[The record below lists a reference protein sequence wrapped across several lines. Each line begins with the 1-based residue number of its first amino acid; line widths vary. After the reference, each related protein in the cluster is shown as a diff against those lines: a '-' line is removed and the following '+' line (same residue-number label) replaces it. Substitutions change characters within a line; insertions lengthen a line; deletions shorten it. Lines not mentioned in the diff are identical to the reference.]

1 MVLPN
6 KMEELSRRKEVVM
19 KSSRNFLFAMLVLF
33 VLFCLLQINLP
44 KKFVWSPTFSHVDK
58 QPLGCF
64 VFDSVLT
71 QSLPNGYHVTKKT
84 FFQLDQEH
92 AKEKISVLMV
102 VNQQDLKQL
111 DVKYLCNIARRGGK
125 VMVVASSSFDD
136 GRNADTVVGDTVGG
150 GKMEEVSVSDDS
162 HENPFVDEL
171 ERTFK
176 VKIEDGMYFSLR
188 GILSGLRAHDN
199 DMYDTIYWNN
209 RETMY
214 AVQPYRM
221 FYNMVGGTLFVD
233 SVPKVKRLAYTLSTA
248 GYDYKYDSLYVGD
261 FTRFDTIVDKKERI
275 ERIDTFAIKKV
286 PAAVSVPYGKGEVIF
301 VSSPL
306 LFTNYGMLE
315 GNTFVYIFRLMSY
328 LADLPVYRTEA
339 YVKTDA
345 MLVAEQSPFREFIK
359 RPPLRWALYLA
370 LLGVV
375 LFMIFTA
382 RRRQRVIPIMSK
394 PANRSLEFIQLIGTL
409 YYQRKDHVDLVR
421 KKFKLFA
428 EELRKTA
435 GVDISDVNTDDRE
448 YLLLAE
454 KTGMNCDRL
463 KKVIRQIRLVLH
475 SEDNISVE
483 EMRSL
488 IDAMDTIVRHA
499 KNG

>member
-1 MVLPN
+1 
-6 KMEELSRRKEVVM
+6 M

-33 VLFCLLQINLP
+33 VLFCLLQVNLP

-58 QPLGCF
+58 QPFGCF

-102 VNQQDLKQL
+102 VDQQDLKQL
-111 DVKYLCNIARRGGK
+111 DVKYLCNIARCGGK

-136 GRNADTVVGDTVGG
+136 GRNADTVV
-150 GKMEEVSVSDDS
+150 
-162 HENPFVDEL
+162 VDEL

-176 VKIEDGMYFSLR
+176 VRIEDGMYFSLR
-188 GILSGLRAHDN
+188 GILAGLKAHDN

-214 AVQPYRM
+214 AAQPYRM

-275 ERIDTFAIKKV
+275 ERIDTFAIKKIPV
-286 PAAVSVPYGKGEVIF
+286 AVSVPYGKGEVIF

-315 GNTFVYIFRLMSY
+315 GNTSVYIFRLMSY

-382 RRRQRVIPIMSK
+382 RRRQRVIPIISK

-475 SEDNISVE
+475 SEGNISVE

>member
-6 KMEELSRRKEVVM
+6 KMEEVSRRKEVVM

-33 VLFCLLQINLP
+33 VLFCLLQVNLP

-102 VNQQDLKQL
+102 VDQQDLKQL

-125 VMVVASSSFDD
+125 VMVVASSSLDD
-136 GRNADTVVGDTVGG
+136 GRNADTVV
-150 GKMEEVSVSDDS
+150 
-162 HENPFVDEL
+162 VDEL

-176 VKIEDGMYFSLR
+176 VKIEDGIYFSLR
-188 GILSGLRAHDN
+188 GILNGLRAHDN

-214 AVQPYRM
+214 AAQSYRM
-221 FYNMVGGTLFVD
+221 FYNLVGGTLFVD

-248 GYDYKYDSLYVGD
+248 GYDYKHDSLYVGD

-339 YVKTDA
+339 YVKTDV

-435 GVDISDVNTDDRE
+435 GVDISEVNTDDSE

-463 KKVIRQIRLVLH
+463 KKVIRQIRLALH
-475 SEDNISVE
+475 SEGNISVE

>member
-1 MVLPN
+1 
-6 KMEELSRRKEVVM
+6 M

-33 VLFCLLQINLP
+33 VLFCLLQVNLP

-102 VNQQDLKQL
+102 VDQQDLKLL

-136 GRNADTVVGDTVGG
+136 GRNTDTVV
-150 GKMEEVSVSDDS
+150 
-162 HENPFVDEL
+162 VDEL

-176 VKIEDGMYFSLR
+176 VRIEDGMYFSLR
-188 GILSGLRAHDN
+188 GILAGLKAHDN
-199 DMYDTIYWNN
+199 NMYDTIYWNN

-214 AVQPYRM
+214 AAQPYRM

-248 GYDYKYDSLYVGD
+248 GYDYKHDSLYVGD

-275 ERIDTFAIKKV
+275 ERIDTFAIKKIPV
-286 PAAVSVPYGKGEVIF
+286 AVSVPYGKGEVIF

-454 KTGMNCDRL
+454 KTGMNSDRL

-475 SEDNISVE
+475 SEGNISVE

>member
-33 VLFCLLQINLP
+33 VLFCLLQVNLP

-58 QPLGCF
+58 QPFGCF

-102 VNQQDLKQL
+102 VDQQDLKQL

-136 GRNADTVVGDTVGG
+136 GRNADTVV
-150 GKMEEVSVSDDS
+150 
-162 HENPFVDEL
+162 VDEL

-176 VKIEDGMYFSLR
+176 VRIEDGTYFSLR
-188 GILSGLRAHDN
+188 GILSGLKVHDN

-214 AVQPYRM
+214 AAQPYKM

-261 FTRFDTIVDKKERI
+261 FTGFDTIVDEKERI

-315 GNTFVYIFRLMSY
+315 GNTSVYIFRLMSY

-454 KTGMNCDRL
+454 KTGMNSDRL

-475 SEDNISVE
+475 SEGNISVE

>member
-33 VLFCLLQINLP
+33 VLFCLLQVNLP

-58 QPLGCF
+58 QPFGSF

-102 VNQQDLKQL
+102 VDQQDLKQL

-136 GRNADTVVGDTVGG
+136 GRNADTIV
-150 GKMEEVSVSDDS
+150 
-162 HENPFVDEL
+162 VDEL

-176 VKIEDGMYFSLR
+176 VKIEDGLYFSLR
-188 GILSGLRAHDN
+188 GILSGLKAHDN

-214 AVQPYRM
+214 AAQSYRM

-233 SVPKVKRLAYTLSTA
+233 SVPKVKRLAYTLSAA
-248 GYDYKYDSLYVGD
+248 GYDYKLDSLYVGD
-261 FTRFDTIVDKKERI
+261 FTRFDTIVDEKERI

-286 PAAVSVPYGKGEVIF
+286 PTAVSVPYGKGEVIF

-315 GNTFVYIFRLMSY
+315 GNTSVYIFRLMSY

-454 KTGMNCDRL
+454 KTGMNSDRL

-475 SEDNISVE
+475 SEGNISVE

>member
-1 MVLPN
+1 
-6 KMEELSRRKEVVM
+6 M

-33 VLFCLLQINLP
+33 VLFCLLQVNLP

-58 QPLGCF
+58 QPFGCF

-92 AKEKISVLMV
+92 TKEKISVLMV
-102 VNQQDLKQL
+102 VDQQDLKQL

-136 GRNADTVVGDTVGG
+136 GRNADTVV
-150 GKMEEVSVSDDS
+150 
-162 HENPFVDEL
+162 VDEL

-176 VKIEDGMYFSLR
+176 VKIEDGLYFSLR
-188 GILSGLRAHDN
+188 GILSGLKAHDN

-214 AVQPYRM
+214 AAQSYRM

-248 GYDYKYDSLYVGD
+248 GYDYRHDSLYVGD
-261 FTRFDTIVDKKERI
+261 FTSFDTIVDEKERI
-275 ERIDTFAIKKV
+275 ERIDTFAIKKI
-286 PAAVSVPYGKGEVIF
+286 PTAVSVPYGKGEVIF

-454 KTGMNCDRL
+454 KTGMNSDRL

-475 SEDNISVE
+475 SEGNISVE

>member
-1 MVLPN
+1 
-6 KMEELSRRKEVVM
+6 M

-33 VLFCLLQINLP
+33 VLFCLLQVNLP

-58 QPLGCF
+58 QPFGCF

-102 VNQQDLKQL
+102 VDQQNLKQL

-136 GRNADTVVGDTVGG
+136 GRNADTVV
-150 GKMEEVSVSDDS
+150 
-162 HENPFVDEL
+162 VDEL
-171 ERTFK
+171 ERTFN
-176 VKIEDGMYFSLR
+176 VRIEDGTYFSLR
-188 GILSGLRAHDN
+188 GILAGLKAHDN

-214 AVQPYRM
+214 AAQSYRM

-248 GYDYKYDSLYVGD
+248 GYDYKLDSLYVGD
-261 FTRFDTIVDKKERI
+261 FTRFDTIVDEKERI
-275 ERIDTFAIKKV
+275 ERIDTFAIKKI
-286 PAAVSVPYGKGEVIF
+286 PTAVSVPYGKGEVIF

-448 YLLLAE
+448 YQLLAE
-454 KTGMNCDRL
+454 KTGMNSDRL

-475 SEDNISVE
+475 SEGNISVE

>member
-1 MVLPN
+1 
-6 KMEELSRRKEVVM
+6 M

-33 VLFCLLQINLP
+33 VLFCLLQVNLP

-58 QPLGCF
+58 QPFGCF

-102 VNQQDLKQL
+102 VDQQDLKQL

-136 GRNADTVVGDTVGG
+136 GRNADTVV
-150 GKMEEVSVSDDS
+150 
-162 HENPFVDEL
+162 VDEL

-176 VKIEDGMYFSLR
+176 VKIEDGLYFSLR
-188 GILSGLRAHDN
+188 GILSGLKAHDN

-214 AVQPYRM
+214 AAQSYRM

-248 GYDYKYDSLYVGD
+248 GYDYKHDSLYVGD
-261 FTRFDTIVDKKERI
+261 FTSFDTIVDEKERI

-286 PAAVSVPYGKGEVIF
+286 PTAVSVPYGKGEVIF

-315 GNTFVYIFRLMSY
+315 GNTSVYIFRLMSY

-339 YVKTDA
+339 YIKTDA

-409 YYQRKDHVDLVR
+409 YYQRKDHVNLVR

-454 KTGMNCDRL
+454 KTGMNSDRL

-475 SEDNISVE
+475 SEGNISVE

>member
-33 VLFCLLQINLP
+33 VLFCLLQVNLP

-102 VNQQDLKQL
+102 VDQQNLKQL

-125 VMVVASSSFDD
+125 VMVVASSSLDD
-136 GRNADTVVGDTVGG
+136 GRNADTVV
-150 GKMEEVSVSDDS
+150 
-162 HENPFVDEL
+162 VDEL

-176 VKIEDGMYFSLR
+176 VKIEDGIYFSLR
-188 GILSGLRAHDN
+188 GILNGLRAHDN

-214 AVQPYRM
+214 AAQSYRM

-248 GYDYKYDSLYVGD
+248 GYDYKHDSLYVGD

-448 YLLLAE
+448 YQLLAE

-475 SEDNISVE
+475 SEGNISVE

>member
-33 VLFCLLQINLP
+33 VLFCLLQVNLP

-58 QPLGCF
+58 QPFGSF

-102 VNQQDLKQL
+102 VDQQNLKQL

-136 GRNADTVVGDTVGG
+136 GRNADTVV
-150 GKMEEVSVSDDS
+150 
-162 HENPFVDEL
+162 VDEL

-176 VKIEDGMYFSLR
+176 VRIEDGTYFSLR
-188 GILSGLRAHDN
+188 GILSGLKAHDN

-214 AVQPYRM
+214 AAQPYKM

-248 GYDYKYDSLYVGD
+248 GYDYKLDSLYVGD
-261 FTRFDTIVDKKERI
+261 FTGFDTIVDEKERI

-286 PAAVSVPYGKGEVIF
+286 PTAVSVPYGKGEVIF

-315 GNTFVYIFRLMSY
+315 GNTSVYIFRLMSY

-454 KTGMNCDRL
+454 KTGMNSDRL

-475 SEDNISVE
+475 SEGNISVE

>member
-33 VLFCLLQINLP
+33 VLFCLLQVNLP

-102 VNQQDLKQL
+102 VDQQNLKQL

-136 GRNADTVVGDTVGG
+136 GRNADTVV
-150 GKMEEVSVSDDS
+150 
-162 HENPFVDEL
+162 VDEL
-171 ERTFK
+171 ERTFN
-176 VKIEDGMYFSLR
+176 VRIEDGTYFSLR
-188 GILSGLRAHDN
+188 GILAGLKAHDN

-214 AVQPYRM
+214 AAQSYRM

-248 GYDYKYDSLYVGD
+248 GYDYKLDSLYVGD
-261 FTRFDTIVDKKERI
+261 FTSFDTIVDEKERI

-286 PAAVSVPYGKGEVIF
+286 PTAVSVPYGKGEVIF

-345 MLVAEQSPFREFIK
+345 MLMAEQSPFREFIK

-435 GVDISDVNTDDRE
+435 GVDISEVNTDDSE

-454 KTGMNCDRL
+454 KTGMNSDRL

-475 SEDNISVE
+475 SEGNISVE

>member
-1 MVLPN
+1 
-6 KMEELSRRKEVVM
+6 M

-33 VLFCLLQINLP
+33 VLFCLLQVNLP

-58 QPLGCF
+58 QPFGCF

-102 VNQQDLKQL
+102 VDQQDLKQL

-136 GRNADTVVGDTVGG
+136 GRNADTVV
-150 GKMEEVSVSDDS
+150 
-162 HENPFVDEL
+162 VDEL

-176 VKIEDGMYFSLR
+176 VKIEDGLYFSLR
-188 GILSGLRAHDN
+188 GILSGLKAHDN

-214 AVQPYRM
+214 AAQPYKM

-248 GYDYKYDSLYVGD
+248 GYDYKHDSLYVGD
-261 FTRFDTIVDKKERI
+261 FTSFDTIVDEKERI

-286 PAAVSVPYGKGEVIF
+286 PTAVSVPYGKGEVIF

-315 GNTFVYIFRLMSY
+315 GNTSVYIFRLMSY

-454 KTGMNCDRL
+454 KTGMNSDRL

-475 SEDNISVE
+475 SEGNISVE

>member
-1 MVLPN
+1 MVLQN
-6 KMEELSRRKEVVM
+6 KMEEVSRRKEVVM
-19 KSSRNFLFAMLVLF
+19 KSSRNFLLAMLALF
-33 VLFCLLQINLP
+33 VLFCLLQVNLP

-64 VFDSVLT
+64 VFDSILT

-136 GRNADTVVGDTVGG
+136 GRNADTVVV
-150 GKMEEVSVSDDS
+150 
-162 HENPFVDEL
+162 NEL

-176 VKIEDGMYFSLR
+176 VKIEDGMFFSLR
-188 GILSGLRAHDN
+188 GILSGLKAHDN

-214 AVQPYRM
+214 AAQSYRM

-275 ERIDTFAIKKV
+275 ERIDTFAIKKI

-315 GNTFVYIFRLMSY
+315 GNTSVYIFRLMSY

-435 GVDISDVNTDDRE
+435 GVDISDVNTDDGE

-454 KTGMNCDRL
+454 KTGMNSDRL

-475 SEDNISVE
+475 SEGNISVE

-488 IDAMDTIVRHA
+488 IDAMDTIVSHA

>member
-1 MVLPN
+1 
-6 KMEELSRRKEVVM
+6 M

-33 VLFCLLQINLP
+33 VLFCLLQVNLP

-58 QPLGCF
+58 QPFGCF

-102 VNQQDLKQL
+102 VDQHNLKQL

-136 GRNADTVVGDTVGG
+136 GRNTDTVV
-150 GKMEEVSVSDDS
+150 
-162 HENPFVDEL
+162 VDEL

-176 VKIEDGMYFSLR
+176 VRIEDGMYFSLR
-188 GILSGLRAHDN
+188 GILAGLKAHDN

-214 AVQPYRM
+214 AAQSYRM

-233 SVPKVKRLAYTLSTA
+233 SVPKVKRLAYTLSAA
-248 GYDYKYDSLYVGD
+248 GYDYKLDSLYVGD
-261 FTRFDTIVDKKERI
+261 FTRFDTIVDEKERI

-286 PAAVSVPYGKGEVIF
+286 PTAVSVPYGKGEVIF

-315 GNTFVYIFRLMSY
+315 GNTSVYIFRLMSY

-454 KTGMNCDRL
+454 KTGMNSDRL

>member
-1 MVLPN
+1 
-6 KMEELSRRKEVVM
+6 M

-33 VLFCLLQINLP
+33 VLFCLLQVNLP

-64 VFDSVLT
+64 VFDSVLA

-102 VNQQDLKQL
+102 VDQQNLKQL

-125 VMVVASSSFDD
+125 VMVVASGSFDD
-136 GRNADTVVGDTVGG
+136 GRNADTVV
-150 GKMEEVSVSDDS
+150 
-162 HENPFVDEL
+162 VDEL

-176 VKIEDGMYFSLR
+176 VRIEDGTYFSLR
-188 GILSGLRAHDN
+188 GILAGLKAHDN

-214 AVQPYRM
+214 AAQSYRM

-248 GYDYKYDSLYVGD
+248 GYDYRQDSLYVGD
-261 FTRFDTIVDKKERI
+261 FTGFDTIVDEKERI
-275 ERIDTFAIKKV
+275 ERIDTFAIKKIPV
-286 PAAVSVPYGKGEVIF
+286 AVSVPYGKGEVIF

-382 RRRQRVIPIMSK
+382 RRRQRVIPILSK

-409 YYQRKDHVDLVR
+409 YYQRKDHVNLVR

-435 GVDISDVNTDDRE
+435 GVDISDVNTDDSE

-454 KTGMNCDRL
+454 KTGMNSDRL

-475 SEDNISVE
+475 SEGNISVE

-488 IDAMDTIVRHA
+488 IDAMDTIVSHA

>member
-1 MVLPN
+1 
-6 KMEELSRRKEVVM
+6 M

-33 VLFCLLQINLP
+33 VLFCLLQVNLP

-102 VNQQDLKQL
+102 VDQQNLKQL

-136 GRNADTVVGDTVGG
+136 GRNADTVV
-150 GKMEEVSVSDDS
+150 
-162 HENPFVDEL
+162 VDEL

-176 VKIEDGMYFSLR
+176 VRIEDGTYFSLR
-188 GILSGLRAHDN
+188 GILAGLKAHDN

-214 AVQPYRM
+214 AAQSYRM

-248 GYDYKYDSLYVGD
+248 GYDYRQDSLYVGD
-261 FTRFDTIVDKKERI
+261 FTGFDTIVDEKERI
-275 ERIDTFAIKKV
+275 ERIDTFAIKKIPV
-286 PAAVSVPYGKGEVIF
+286 AVSVPYGKGEVIF

-454 KTGMNCDRL
+454 KTGMNSDRL

-475 SEDNISVE
+475 SEGNISVE

>member
-1 MVLPN
+1 
-6 KMEELSRRKEVVM
+6 M

-33 VLFCLLQINLP
+33 VLFCLLQVNLP

-58 QPLGCF
+58 QPFGCF

-102 VNQQDLKQL
+102 VDQQNLKQL

-136 GRNADTVVGDTVGG
+136 GRNADTVV
-150 GKMEEVSVSDDS
+150 
-162 HENPFVDEL
+162 VDEL

-176 VKIEDGMYFSLR
+176 VRIEGGTYFSLR
-188 GILSGLRAHDN
+188 GILSGLKAHDN

-214 AVQPYRM
+214 AAQPYKM

-248 GYDYKYDSLYVGD
+248 GYDYKHDSLYVGD
-261 FTRFDTIVDKKERI
+261 FTGFDTIVDEKERI

-315 GNTFVYIFRLMSY
+315 GNTSVYIFRLMSY

-448 YLLLAE
+448 YLFLAE
-454 KTGMNCDRL
+454 KTGMNSNRL

-475 SEDNISVE
+475 SEGNISVE

>member
-33 VLFCLLQINLP
+33 VLFCLLQVNLP

-102 VNQQDLKQL
+102 VDQQNLKQL

-136 GRNADTVVGDTVGG
+136 GRNADTVV
-150 GKMEEVSVSDDS
+150 
-162 HENPFVDEL
+162 VDEL

-176 VKIEDGMYFSLR
+176 VRIEDGTYFSLR
-188 GILSGLRAHDN
+188 GILSGLKAHDN

-214 AVQPYRM
+214 AAQSYRM

-248 GYDYKYDSLYVGD
+248 GYDYRHDSLYVGD
-261 FTRFDTIVDKKERI
+261 FTSFDTIVDEKERI

-286 PAAVSVPYGKGEVIF
+286 PTAVSVPYGKGEVIF

-454 KTGMNCDRL
+454 KTGMNSDRL

-475 SEDNISVE
+475 SEGNISVE

>member
-1 MVLPN
+1 
-6 KMEELSRRKEVVM
+6 M

-33 VLFCLLQINLP
+33 VLFCLLQVNLP

-102 VNQQDLKQL
+102 VDQQNLKQL

-125 VMVVASSSFDD
+125 VMVVASGSFDD
-136 GRNADTVVGDTVGG
+136 GRNADTVV
-150 GKMEEVSVSDDS
+150 
-162 HENPFVDEL
+162 VDEL
-171 ERTFK
+171 ERTFN
-176 VKIEDGMYFSLR
+176 VRIEDGTYFSLR
-188 GILSGLRAHDN
+188 GILAGLKAHDN

-214 AVQPYRM
+214 AAQSYRM

-248 GYDYKYDSLYVGD
+248 GYDYRQDSLYVGD
-261 FTRFDTIVDKKERI
+261 FTGFDTIVDEKERI
-275 ERIDTFAIKKV
+275 ERIDTFAIKKI
-286 PAAVSVPYGKGEVIF
+286 PTAVSVPYGKGEVIF

-315 GNTFVYIFRLMSY
+315 GNTSVYIFRLMSY

-454 KTGMNCDRL
+454 KTGMNSDRL

-475 SEDNISVE
+475 SEGNISVE

>member
-1 MVLPN
+1 
-6 KMEELSRRKEVVM
+6 M

-33 VLFCLLQINLP
+33 VLFCLLQVNLP

-102 VNQQDLKQL
+102 VDQQDLKQL

-136 GRNADTVVGDTVGG
+136 GRNADTVV
-150 GKMEEVSVSDDS
+150 
-162 HENPFVDEL
+162 VDEL

-176 VKIEDGMYFSLR
+176 VKIEDGLYFSLR
-188 GILSGLRAHDN
+188 GILSGLKAHDN

-214 AVQPYRM
+214 AAQSYRM

-248 GYDYKYDSLYVGD
+248 GYDYRHDSLYVGD
-261 FTRFDTIVDKKERI
+261 FTRFDTIVDEKERI

-286 PAAVSVPYGKGEVIF
+286 PTAVSVPYGKGEVIF

-315 GNTFVYIFRLMSY
+315 GNTSVYIFRLMSY

-382 RRRQRVIPIMSK
+382 RRRQRVIPIISK

-409 YYQRKDHVDLVR
+409 YYQRKNHVDLVR

-454 KTGMNCDRL
+454 KTGMNSDRL

-475 SEDNISVE
+475 SEGNISVE

>member
-1 MVLPN
+1 MLLPN

-33 VLFCLLQINLP
+33 VLFCLLQVNLP

-102 VNQQDLKQL
+102 VDQHNLKQL

-125 VMVVASSSFDD
+125 VMVVASSSLDD
-136 GRNADTVVGDTVGG
+136 GRNADTVV
-150 GKMEEVSVSDDS
+150 
-162 HENPFVDEL
+162 VDEL

-176 VKIEDGMYFSLR
+176 VRIEDGMYFSLR
-188 GILSGLRAHDN
+188 GILAGLKAHDN

-214 AVQPYRM
+214 AAQSYRM

-275 ERIDTFAIKKV
+275 ERIDTFAIKKIPV
-286 PAAVSVPYGKGEVIF
+286 AVSVPYGKGEVIF

-315 GNTFVYIFRLMSY
+315 GNTSVYIFRLMSY

-370 LLGVV
+370 LLGVA

-454 KTGMNCDRL
+454 KTGMNSDRL

-475 SEDNISVE
+475 SEGNISVE

>member
-1 MVLPN
+1 
-6 KMEELSRRKEVVM
+6 
-19 KSSRNFLFAMLVLF
+19 MLVLF
-33 VLFCLLQINLP
+33 VLFCLLQVNLP

-102 VNQQDLKQL
+102 VDQQNLKQL

-136 GRNADTVVGDTVGG
+136 GRNADTVV
-150 GKMEEVSVSDDS
+150 
-162 HENPFVDEL
+162 VDEL
-171 ERTFK
+171 ERIFK
-176 VKIEDGMYFSLR
+176 VRIEDGLYFSLR
-188 GILSGLRAHDN
+188 GILSGLKAHDN

-214 AVQPYRM
+214 AAQSYRM

-248 GYDYKYDSLYVGD
+248 GYDYRHDSLYVGD
-261 FTRFDTIVDKKERI
+261 FTSFDTIVDEKERI
-275 ERIDTFAIKKV
+275 ERIDTFAIKKI
-286 PAAVSVPYGKGEVIF
+286 PTAVSVPYGKGEVIF

-454 KTGMNCDRL
+454 KTGMNSDRL

-475 SEDNISVE
+475 SEGNISVE

>member
-33 VLFCLLQINLP
+33 VLFCLLQVNLP

-58 QPLGCF
+58 QPFGCF

-102 VNQQDLKQL
+102 VDQHNLKQL

-136 GRNADTVVGDTVGG
+136 GRNADTVV
-150 GKMEEVSVSDDS
+150 
-162 HENPFVDEL
+162 VDEL

-176 VKIEDGMYFSLR
+176 VRIEDGMYFSLR
-188 GILSGLRAHDN
+188 GILAGLKAHDN

-214 AVQPYRM
+214 AAQSYRM

-248 GYDYKYDSLYVGD
+248 GYDYKLDSLYVGD
-261 FTRFDTIVDKKERI
+261 FTGFDTIVDEKERI

-286 PAAVSVPYGKGEVIF
+286 PTAVSVPYGKGEVIF

-315 GNTFVYIFRLMSY
+315 GNTSVYIFRLMSY

-454 KTGMNCDRL
+454 KTGMNSDRL

-475 SEDNISVE
+475 SEGNISVE

>member
-19 KSSRNFLFAMLVLF
+19 KSSRNFLFVMLVLF
-33 VLFCLLQINLP
+33 VLFCLLQVNLP

-58 QPLGCF
+58 QPFGCF

-102 VNQQDLKQL
+102 VDQQNLKQL

-136 GRNADTVVGDTVGG
+136 GRNADTVV
-150 GKMEEVSVSDDS
+150 
-162 HENPFVDEL
+162 VDEL
-171 ERTFK
+171 ERTFN
-176 VKIEDGMYFSLR
+176 VRIEDGTYFSLR
-188 GILSGLRAHDN
+188 GILAGLKAHDN

-214 AVQPYRM
+214 AAQSYRM

-248 GYDYKYDSLYVGD
+248 GYDYRQDSLYVGD
-261 FTRFDTIVDKKERI
+261 FTGFDTIVDEKERI
-275 ERIDTFAIKKV
+275 ERIDTFAIKKI
-286 PAAVSVPYGKGEVIF
+286 PTAVSVPYGKGEVIF

-454 KTGMNCDRL
+454 KTGMNSDRL

-475 SEDNISVE
+475 SEGNISVE

>member
-1 MVLPN
+1 
-6 KMEELSRRKEVVM
+6 M

-33 VLFCLLQINLP
+33 VLFCLLQVNLP

-102 VNQQDLKQL
+102 VDQQNLKQL

-136 GRNADTVVGDTVGG
+136 GRNTDTVV
-150 GKMEEVSVSDDS
+150 
-162 HENPFVDEL
+162 VDEL

-176 VKIEDGMYFSLR
+176 VRIEDGLYFSLR
-188 GILSGLRAHDN
+188 GILSGLKAHDN

-214 AVQPYRM
+214 AAQSYRM

-248 GYDYKYDSLYVGD
+248 GYDYKLDSLYVGD
-261 FTRFDTIVDKKERI
+261 FTGFDTIVDEKERI

-286 PAAVSVPYGKGEVIF
+286 PTAVSVPYGKGEVIF

-315 GNTFVYIFRLMSY
+315 GNTSVYIFRLMSY

-454 KTGMNCDRL
+454 KTGMNSDRL

-475 SEDNISVE
+475 SEGNISVE

>member
-1 MVLPN
+1 
-6 KMEELSRRKEVVM
+6 M

-33 VLFCLLQINLP
+33 VLFCLLQVNLP

-58 QPLGCF
+58 QPFGCF

-102 VNQQDLKQL
+102 VDQQNLKQL

-136 GRNADTVVGDTVGG
+136 GRNADTVV
-150 GKMEEVSVSDDS
+150 
-162 HENPFVDEL
+162 VDEL
-171 ERTFK
+171 ERTFN
-176 VKIEDGMYFSLR
+176 VRIEDGTYFSLR
-188 GILSGLRAHDN
+188 GILAGLKAHDN

-214 AVQPYRM
+214 AAQPYRM

-248 GYDYKYDSLYVGD
+248 GYDYKLDSLYVGD
-261 FTRFDTIVDKKERI
+261 FTGFDTIVDEKERI

-286 PAAVSVPYGKGEVIF
+286 PTAVSVPYGKGEVIF
-301 VSSPL
+301 GSSPL

-454 KTGMNCDRL
+454 KTGMNSDRL

-475 SEDNISVE
+475 SEGNISVE

>member
-1 MVLPN
+1 
-6 KMEELSRRKEVVM
+6 
-19 KSSRNFLFAMLVLF
+19 MLVLF
-33 VLFCLLQINLP
+33 VLFCLLQVNLP

-58 QPLGCF
+58 QPFGCF

-102 VNQQDLKQL
+102 VDQQNLKQL

-136 GRNADTVVGDTVGG
+136 GRNADTVV
-150 GKMEEVSVSDDS
+150 
-162 HENPFVDEL
+162 VDEL

-176 VKIEDGMYFSLR
+176 VRIEDGTYFSLR
-188 GILSGLRAHDN
+188 GILAGLKAHDN

-214 AVQPYRM
+214 AAQSYRM

-248 GYDYKYDSLYVGD
+248 GYDYKHDSLYVGD
-261 FTRFDTIVDKKERI
+261 FTGFDTIVDEKERI

-286 PAAVSVPYGKGEVIF
+286 PTAVSVPYGKGEVIF

-315 GNTFVYIFRLMSY
+315 GNTSVYIFRLMSY

-454 KTGMNCDRL
+454 KTGMNSDRL

-475 SEDNISVE
+475 SEGNISVE

>member
-1 MVLPN
+1 
-6 KMEELSRRKEVVM
+6 M

-33 VLFCLLQINLP
+33 VLFCLLQVNLP

-58 QPLGCF
+58 QPFGCF

-102 VNQQDLKQL
+102 VDQQNLKQL

-136 GRNADTVVGDTVGG
+136 GRNADTVV
-150 GKMEEVSVSDDS
+150 
-162 HENPFVDEL
+162 VDEL

-176 VKIEDGMYFSLR
+176 VKIEDGTYFSLR
-188 GILSGLRAHDN
+188 GILAGLKAHDN

-214 AVQPYRM
+214 AAQSYRM

-233 SVPKVKRLAYTLSTA
+233 SVPKVKRLAYTLSAA
-248 GYDYKYDSLYVGD
+248 GYDYKLDSLYVGD
-261 FTRFDTIVDKKERI
+261 FTRFDTIVDEKERI

-286 PAAVSVPYGKGEVIF
+286 PTAVSVPYGKGEVIF

-454 KTGMNCDRL
+454 KTGMNSDRL

-475 SEDNISVE
+475 SEGNISVE

>member
-1 MVLPN
+1 
-6 KMEELSRRKEVVM
+6 M

-33 VLFCLLQINLP
+33 VLFCLLQVNLP

-84 FFQLDQEH
+84 FFQLDQEY

-102 VNQQDLKQL
+102 VDQQNLKQL

-136 GRNADTVVGDTVGG
+136 GRNADTVV
-150 GKMEEVSVSDDS
+150 
-162 HENPFVDEL
+162 VDEL

-176 VKIEDGMYFSLR
+176 VRIEDGLYFSLR
-188 GILSGLRAHDN
+188 GILAGLKAHDN

-214 AVQPYRM
+214 AAQSYRM

-248 GYDYKYDSLYVGD
+248 GYDYKHDSLYVGD
-261 FTRFDTIVDKKERI
+261 FTSFDTIVDEKERI
-275 ERIDTFAIKKV
+275 ERIDTFAIKKI
-286 PAAVSVPYGKGEVIF
+286 PTAVSVPYGKGEVIF

-315 GNTFVYIFRLMSY
+315 GNTSVYIFRLMSY

-454 KTGMNCDRL
+454 KTGMNSDRL

-475 SEDNISVE
+475 SEGNISVE

>member
-19 KSSRNFLFAMLVLF
+19 KSSRNFLFTMLVLF
-33 VLFCLLQINLP
+33 VLFCLLQVNLP

-58 QPLGCF
+58 QPFGCF

-102 VNQQDLKQL
+102 VDQQNLKQL

-136 GRNADTVVGDTVGG
+136 GRNADTVV
-150 GKMEEVSVSDDS
+150 
-162 HENPFVDEL
+162 VDEL
-171 ERTFK
+171 ERTFN
-176 VKIEDGMYFSLR
+176 VRIEDGTYFSLR
-188 GILSGLRAHDN
+188 GILAGLKAHDN

-214 AVQPYRM
+214 AAQSYRM

-248 GYDYKYDSLYVGD
+248 GYDYKHDSLYVGD
-261 FTRFDTIVDKKERI
+261 FTGFDTIVDEKERI

-286 PAAVSVPYGKGEVIF
+286 PTAVSVPYGKGEVIF

-454 KTGMNCDRL
+454 KTGMNSDRL

-475 SEDNISVE
+475 SEGNISVE

>member
-1 MVLPN
+1 
-6 KMEELSRRKEVVM
+6 M
-19 KSSRNFLFAMLVLF
+19 KSSRNFLFVMLVLF
-33 VLFCLLQINLP
+33 VLFCLLQVNLP

-102 VNQQDLKQL
+102 VDQQDLKQL

-136 GRNADTVVGDTVGG
+136 GRNADTVV
-150 GKMEEVSVSDDS
+150 
-162 HENPFVDEL
+162 VDEL

-176 VKIEDGMYFSLR
+176 VKIEDGIYFSLR
-188 GILSGLRAHDN
+188 GILSGLKAHDN

-214 AVQPYRM
+214 AAQSYRM

-286 PAAVSVPYGKGEVIF
+286 PTAVSVPYGKGEVIF

-454 KTGMNCDRL
+454 KTGMNSDRL

-475 SEDNISVE
+475 SEGNISVE

>member
-1 MVLPN
+1 
-6 KMEELSRRKEVVM
+6 M

-33 VLFCLLQINLP
+33 VLFCLLQVNLP

-102 VNQQDLKQL
+102 VDQQDLKQL

-136 GRNADTVVGDTVGG
+136 GRNADTVV
-150 GKMEEVSVSDDS
+150 
-162 HENPFVDEL
+162 VDEL

-176 VKIEDGMYFSLR
+176 VRIEDGTYFSLR
-188 GILSGLRAHDN
+188 GILAGLKAHDN

-214 AVQPYRM
+214 AAQSYRM

-248 GYDYKYDSLYVGD
+248 GYDYRHDSLYVGD
-261 FTRFDTIVDKKERI
+261 FTGFDTIVDEKERI

-286 PAAVSVPYGKGEVIF
+286 PTAVSVPYGKGEVIF

-315 GNTFVYIFRLMSY
+315 GNTSVYIFRLMSY

-454 KTGMNCDRL
+454 KTGMNSDRL

-475 SEDNISVE
+475 SEGNISVE

>member
-1 MVLPN
+1 
-6 KMEELSRRKEVVM
+6 M
-19 KSSRNFLFAMLVLF
+19 KSSRNFLFAMLGLF
-33 VLFCLLQINLP
+33 VLFCLLQVNLP

-102 VNQQDLKQL
+102 VDQQNLKQL

-136 GRNADTVVGDTVGG
+136 GRNADTVV
-150 GKMEEVSVSDDS
+150 
-162 HENPFVDEL
+162 VDEL

-176 VKIEDGMYFSLR
+176 VKIEDGIYFSLR
-188 GILSGLRAHDN
+188 GILSGLKAHDN

-214 AVQPYRM
+214 AAQSYRM

-275 ERIDTFAIKKV
+275 ERIDTFAIKKI
-286 PAAVSVPYGKGEVIF
+286 PTAVSVPYGKGEVIF

-454 KTGMNCDRL
+454 KTGMNSDRL

-475 SEDNISVE
+475 SEGNISVE

>member
-1 MVLPN
+1 
-6 KMEELSRRKEVVM
+6 M

-33 VLFCLLQINLP
+33 VLFCLLQVNLP

-84 FFQLDQEH
+84 FFQLNQEH

-102 VNQQDLKQL
+102 VDQQDLKQL

-136 GRNADTVVGDTVGG
+136 GRNADTVV
-150 GKMEEVSVSDDS
+150 
-162 HENPFVDEL
+162 VDEL

-176 VKIEDGMYFSLR
+176 VRIEDGMYFSLR
-188 GILSGLRAHDN
+188 GILAGLKAHDN

-214 AVQPYRM
+214 AAQSYRM

-248 GYDYKYDSLYVGD
+248 GYDYKHDSLYVGD
-261 FTRFDTIVDKKERI
+261 FTGFDTIVDEKERI

-286 PAAVSVPYGKGEVIF
+286 PTAVSVPYGKGEVIF

-315 GNTFVYIFRLMSY
+315 GNTSVYIFRLMSY

-448 YLLLAE
+448 YQLLAE
-454 KTGMNCDRL
+454 KTGMNSDRL

-475 SEDNISVE
+475 SEGNISVE

>member
-1 MVLPN
+1 MVQPN

-33 VLFCLLQINLP
+33 VLFCLLQVNLP

-64 VFDSVLT
+64 VFDSILT

-102 VNQQDLKQL
+102 VDQHNLKQL

-136 GRNADTVVGDTVGG
+136 GRNADTVV
-150 GKMEEVSVSDDS
+150 
-162 HENPFVDEL
+162 VDEL

-176 VKIEDGMYFSLR
+176 VRIEDGMYFSLR
-188 GILSGLRAHDN
+188 GILAGLKAHDN

-214 AVQPYRM
+214 AAQSYRM

-248 GYDYKYDSLYVGD
+248 GYDYKLDSLYVGD
-261 FTRFDTIVDKKERI
+261 FTGFDTIVDEKERI

-286 PAAVSVPYGKGEVIF
+286 PTAVSVPYGKGEVIF

-315 GNTFVYIFRLMSY
+315 GNTSVYIFRLMSY

-382 RRRQRVIPIMSK
+382 RRRQRVIPIISK

-454 KTGMNCDRL
+454 KTGMNSDRL

-475 SEDNISVE
+475 SEGNISVE

>member
-1 MVLPN
+1 
-6 KMEELSRRKEVVM
+6 M
-19 KSSRNFLFAMLVLF
+19 KSSRNFLFVMLVLF
-33 VLFCLLQINLP
+33 VLFCLLQVNLP

-58 QPLGCF
+58 QPFGCF

-102 VNQQDLKQL
+102 VDQQNLKQL

-125 VMVVASSSFDD
+125 VMVVASGSFDD
-136 GRNADTVVGDTVGG
+136 GRNADTVV
-150 GKMEEVSVSDDS
+150 
-162 HENPFVDEL
+162 VDEL

-176 VKIEDGMYFSLR
+176 VRIEDGTYFSLR
-188 GILSGLRAHDN
+188 GILAGLKAHDN

-214 AVQPYRM
+214 AAQPYRM

-248 GYDYKYDSLYVGD
+248 GYDYRQDSLYVGD
-261 FTRFDTIVDKKERI
+261 FTGFDTIVDEKERI

-375 LFMIFTA
+375 FFMIFTA
-382 RRRQRVIPIMSK
+382 RRRQRVIPIISK

-475 SEDNISVE
+475 SEGNISVE

>member
-1 MVLPN
+1 
-6 KMEELSRRKEVVM
+6 M

-33 VLFCLLQINLP
+33 VLFCLLQVNLP

-58 QPLGCF
+58 QPFGCF

-102 VNQQDLKQL
+102 VDQHNLKQL

-136 GRNADTVVGDTVGG
+136 GRNADTVV
-150 GKMEEVSVSDDS
+150 
-162 HENPFVDEL
+162 VDEL

-176 VKIEDGMYFSLR
+176 VRIEDGMYFSLR
-188 GILSGLRAHDN
+188 GILAGLKAHDN

-214 AVQPYRM
+214 AAQPYKM

-248 GYDYKYDSLYVGD
+248 GYDYKLDSLYVGD
-261 FTRFDTIVDKKERI
+261 FTGFDTIVDEKERI

-286 PAAVSVPYGKGEVIF
+286 PTAVSVPYGKGEVIF

-359 RPPLRWALYLA
+359 RPPLRWALYLS

-382 RRRQRVIPIMSK
+382 RRRQRVIPIISK

-454 KTGMNCDRL
+454 KTGMNSDRL

-475 SEDNISVE
+475 SEGNISVE

>member
-1 MVLPN
+1 
-6 KMEELSRRKEVVM
+6 
-19 KSSRNFLFAMLVLF
+19 MLVLF
-33 VLFCLLQINLP
+33 VLFCLLQVNLP

-102 VNQQDLKQL
+102 VDQQNLKQL

-136 GRNADTVVGDTVGG
+136 GRNADTVV
-150 GKMEEVSVSDDS
+150 
-162 HENPFVDEL
+162 VDEL

-176 VKIEDGMYFSLR
+176 VRIEDGTYFSLR
-188 GILSGLRAHDN
+188 GILAGLKAHDN

-214 AVQPYRM
+214 AAQSYRM

-248 GYDYKYDSLYVGD
+248 GYDYRQDSLYVGD
-261 FTRFDTIVDKKERI
+261 FTGFDTIVDEKERI

-286 PAAVSVPYGKGEVIF
+286 PTAVSVPYGKGEVIF

-382 RRRQRVIPIMSK
+382 RRRQRVIPIISK

-454 KTGMNCDRL
+454 KTGMNSDRL

-475 SEDNISVE
+475 SEGNISVE

>member
-33 VLFCLLQINLP
+33 VLFCLLQVNLP

-58 QPLGCF
+58 QPFGCF

-102 VNQQDLKQL
+102 VDQQDLKQL

-136 GRNADTVVGDTVGG
+136 GRNADTVV
-150 GKMEEVSVSDDS
+150 
-162 HENPFVDEL
+162 VDEL

-176 VKIEDGMYFSLR
+176 VRIEDGTYFSLR
-188 GILSGLRAHDN
+188 GILSGLKAHDN

-214 AVQPYRM
+214 AAQPYKM

-248 GYDYKYDSLYVGD
+248 GYDYKLDSLYVGD
-261 FTRFDTIVDKKERI
+261 FTGLTPLWMKK
-275 ERIDTFAIKKV
+275 
-286 PAAVSVPYGKGEVIF
+286 KG
-301 VSSPL
+301 
-306 LFTNYGMLE
+306 
-315 GNTFVYIFRLMSY
+315 
-328 LADLPVYRTEA
+328 
-339 YVKTDA
+339 
-345 MLVAEQSPFREFIK
+345 
-359 RPPLRWALYLA
+359 
-370 LLGVV
+370 
-375 LFMIFTA
+375 
-382 RRRQRVIPIMSK
+382 
-394 PANRSLEFIQLIGTL
+394 
-409 YYQRKDHVDLVR
+409 
-421 KKFKLFA
+421 
-428 EELRKTA
+428 
-435 GVDISDVNTDDRE
+435 
-448 YLLLAE
+448 
-454 KTGMNCDRL
+454 
-463 KKVIRQIRLVLH
+463 
-475 SEDNISVE
+475 
-483 EMRSL
+483 
-488 IDAMDTIVRHA
+488 
-499 KNG
+499 

>member
-1 MVLPN
+1 
-6 KMEELSRRKEVVM
+6 M
-19 KSSRNFLFAMLVLF
+19 KSSRNFLFAMLALF
-33 VLFCLLQINLP
+33 VLFCLLQVNLP

-102 VNQQDLKQL
+102 VDQQDLKQL

-136 GRNADTVVGDTVGG
+136 GRNTDTVV
-150 GKMEEVSVSDDS
+150 
-162 HENPFVDEL
+162 VDEL

-176 VKIEDGMYFSLR
+176 VKIEDGTYFSLR
-188 GILSGLRAHDN
+188 GILSGLKAHDN

-214 AVQPYRM
+214 AAQSYRM

-248 GYDYKYDSLYVGD
+248 GYDYRQDSLYVGD
-261 FTRFDTIVDKKERI
+261 FTGFDTIVDEKERI

-286 PAAVSVPYGKGEVIF
+286 PTAVSVPYGKGEVIF

-315 GNTFVYIFRLMSY
+315 GNTSVYIFRLMSY

-454 KTGMNCDRL
+454 KTGMNSDRL

-475 SEDNISVE
+475 SEGNISVE